1 MNFVMRGFYFLHT
14 RISNCKIILI
24 PVVESGLYNVIFIL
38 NFMNQKIFTT
48 NVFIVMLSWSVNW
61 EYYIHNVVI

>member
-1 MNFVMRGFYFLHT
+1 MRGILFLHI

-38 NFMNQKIFTT
+38 HFMNKKIFTT
-48 NVFIVMLSWSVNW
+48 NVFIVVLS
-61 EYYIHNVVI
+61 

>member
-38 NFMNQKIFTT
+38 HFMNKKIFTT
-48 NVFIVMLSWSVNW
+48 NVFIVVLS
-61 EYYIHNVVI
+61 